1 MIPTDE
7 IIKMAREAGYSVS
20 EAGDIY
26 NPWPSSRM
34 NHRLTEFATLVS
46 TRAAAIER
54 EVCAKVCDA
63 KKKVFLDSKESGD
76 SDTGTHIFLIG
87 CAGIL
92 AKEIRARGDQH
103 EQ

>member
-7 IIKMAREAGYSVS
+7 IISMARECGLVLYFDVNVDRK
-20 EAGDIY
+20 EEI
-26 NPWPSSRM
+26 NPI
-34 NHRLTEFATLVS
+34 TAFAALVS